1 MANSYICNTA
11 KNTVGRTT
19 VNLNA
24 QKCPPLQRGDL
35 VYLADLN
42 YVINSRWVVAGVNDR
57 IIKIVKKPET
67 SISVPQ
73 EEIISKKYVGKY
85 SKLNDSDAEILN
97 RHFNHQI
104 KIFPSYDYASK
115 NNETNKTLNLIK
127 KIDPKIEVY
136 VDAIPDPSAT
146 ANNRLQEP
154 YSVVIINSFGT
165 IAFKCLNNNP
175 ESGDYA
181 TKVRFANQVKCNDI
195 DYLLSSSPQLVDE
208 REKLKIKHINAIIY
222 ETDNQEFIDST
233 NDTLTKSGSNTRLF
247 TSESFIKFIKEVY
260 HRASVINEIERI
272 GIVQSLL
279 PKYINSKTFDISSEP
294 LDFTPND
301 TFELDDIQKD
311 TLRQLNQRT
320 YIKASAGSG
329 KTILLLA
336 KAYEIAA
343 ANPNKE
349 FLLLCFN
356 SKLAEDIQNQA
367 TNTGR
372 NAKNLRIST
381 LDKYLKDENIPF
393 AAYGADNEF
402 EARKKSFVEL
412 VSSGKLSYSY
422 GGIFVDEVQ
431 QMRDE
436 WLAALLKCTDN
447 HKYMIVSGDYHQS
460 INPSLVNND
469 DADDDFIEEGDASD
483 YVIGGYK
490 FETIILD
497 KNYRN
502 TKPIAKV
509 LTKMVSRMN
518 KEAEALGLQ
527 NDSKNQKQIL
537 GRAYKESNIC
547 PRCIKT
553 NSDTDEVRQVCKQVD
568 NLVDIY
574 DCAPSDILI
583 ICPKQT
589 KLISEIERHLRR
601 KYDVC
606 NFTGYMRSNA
616 RIASSGIKIGTI
628 GKSIGLDFK
637 AVILFKTDALK
648 NFLDNAD
655 SNIINSVTAMKQ
667 QNKSTKKKY
676 LSALR
681 NIYVACSRAREVLIV
696 LDDSKTDNLLVK
708 FIRDSGMEAVGYE

>member
-1 MANSYICNTA
+1 M
-11 KNTVGRTT
+11 
-19 VNLNA
+19 NA

-35 VYLADLN
+35 VYLSDLN

-57 IIKIVKKPET
+57 IVKIVKKPET
-67 SISVPQ
+67 SISAPQ

-146 ANNRLQEP
+146 TNNRLQEP

-233 NDTLTKSGSNTRLF
+233 NDTLTESGSNTRLF

-311 TLRQLNQRT
+311 TLKQLNQRT

-381 LDKYLKDENIPF
+381 LDKYLMDENIPF
-393 AAYGADNEF
+393 AAYGADKKF
-402 EARKKSFVEL
+402 EERKKSFVEL
-412 VSSGKLSYSY
+412 VSSGKRSYSY

-431 QMRDE
+431 QMKDE

-460 INPSLVNND
+460 INPSLVDND

-583 ICPKQT
+583 ICPKKT

-606 NFTGYMRSNA
+606 NFTGYMKSNA
-616 RIASSGIKIGTI
+616 KIAS
-628 GKSIGLDFK
+628 
-637 AVILFKTDALK
+637 
-648 NFLDNAD
+648 
-655 SNIINSVTAMKQ
+655 
-667 QNKSTKKKY
+667 
-676 LSALR
+676 
-681 NIYVACSRAREVLIV
+681 
-696 LDDSKTDNLLVK
+696 
-708 FIRDSGMEAVGYE
+708 